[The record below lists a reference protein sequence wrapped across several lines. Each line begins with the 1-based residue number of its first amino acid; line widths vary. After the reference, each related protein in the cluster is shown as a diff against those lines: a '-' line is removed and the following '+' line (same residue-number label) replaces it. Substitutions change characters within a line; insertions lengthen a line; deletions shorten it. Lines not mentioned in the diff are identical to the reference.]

1 MIINGYPLDEN
12 QMKPILENPKYS
24 LIIAGAGSGKTMT
37 LIGKIKYLLNSQ
49 KCTEEEILCLSFT
62 NETVKD
68 LQEKIFINTRKN
80 VEVLTF
86 HKLALKILK
95 EKTYHICDDSFLSYV
110 ENEFFESLF
119 LGNESVL
126 KTLGKSFF
134 LKPTLKKEIKI
145 LHSKIGI
152 DLKKDIHTFIKLYK
166 ANNYDDNYFIKLI
179 KEHKHRNFLLISYAL
194 FLLYESEKEAQK
206 KIDFDDLIQKA
217 IKNLKTKKL
226 NLPYKYILID
236 EFQDTSKLRFDLILE
251 ILKQTDASLCVI
263 GDDYQSIYRFVQH
276 QMEKYMRF
284 HIIQM

>member
-217 IKNLKTKKL
+217 IQNLKTKNL
-226 NLPYKYILID
+226 NLPY
-236 EFQDTSKLRFDLILE
+236 
-251 ILKQTDASLCVI
+251 
-263 GDDYQSIYRFVQH
+263 
-276 QMEKYMRF
+276 
-284 HIIQM
+284 